1 MLFRNP
7 YPFKLQ
13 FSKEVTGEPY
23 IRYHQFAFR
32 GKDKLRYIIWVEEFP
47 NLVYGIS
54 FFVTKLL
61 QSNKRYEMLTNKQ
74 DAFRIFA
81 TCLEVI
87 DQIRRE
93 HTGASFLFT
102 AAHSVEEDKDKPN
115 KRFRIYRRMMA
126 DAYSPMEFFHYELE
140 AKNTYMMISRQHENP
155 QLVADSITEMLNTNY
170 QF

>member
-1 MLFRNP
+1 MLFRSP

-32 GKDKLRYIIWVEEFP
+32 GKYKLRYIIWVEEFP

-54 FFVTKLL
+54 FFLTKLL
-61 QSNKRYEMLTNKQ
+61 QSKKRYEMLTNKQ

-93 HTGASFLFT
+93 HPGASFLFT
-102 AAHSVEEDKDKPN
+102 AAHSAEEEKDKPN

-126 DAYSPMEFFHYELE
+126 DAYSPVEFYHYELE
-140 AKNTYMMISRQHENP
+140 YKNTYLMISRAHEDP
-155 QLVADSITEMLNTNY
+155 QLVANAITEMLNTNY
-170 QF
+170 HF